1 MKKLNDR
8 YYLDSDT
15 YSLILCE
22 KKTAKKGKNQGQE
35 YYEQIGFYG
44 RIEDVYKAIVEKEIK
59 SDLDILDNIQKVVD
73 LINEIRGKDNAKS

>member
-1 MKKLNDR
+1 MKKLNDK
-8 YYLDSDT
+8 YYLDSDN
-15 YSLILCE
+15 YNLILCE

-44 RIEDVYKAIVEKEIK
+44 RIEDLYKAIVEREIK

-73 LINEIRGKDNAKS
+73 LINEIRGKDEK